1 MQISPSPSPSPAI
14 SRQKSE
20 PDLFFPSSDSEDDRD
35 PIKPSTLAEHR
46 IPSPSSSK
54 LPNGSTP
61 GSRSRT
67 PLFDEGQSN
76 GLTRGHKSMKSQDSD
91 IVPLDQ
97 PPSSTCNVAGPS
109 RSLKRPSPPSRTSS
123 FQVPDSFSGGYLGE
137 FVCEGWSLSKGK
149 GYCTP
154 GSKIV
159 FERPKAAKV
168 VVAQESR
175 PAVKGEKVGPGKLVG
190 GKMVNAKGKQMTL
203 GAMMAKKA
211 TPPPTKKTGSKP
223 TVDSIIRF
231 RNDRG
236 FEVGR
241 LSVTEASFL
250 VHLLDTDIIS
260 LTGHVIDCP
269 PSLST
274 GVTILLNVKV
284 FLTRKAFEKPD
295 KTAREENGTF
305 WQEQKETADE
315 EAMRQR
321 KEALGFLFGKPTC
334 HSDYELLL
342 NLSKVV
348 LASKHY
354 SLTLFWQLKR
364 RMARRR
370 LTRNP

>member
-1 MQISPSPSPSPAI
+1 MQFSPSPSPAPAI
-14 SRQKSE
+14 TRQKSE
-20 PDLFFPSSDSEDDRD
+20 PDLFFPSSDSEEDRD
-35 PIKPSTLAEHR
+35 DIKPSTEAEHR
-46 IPSPSSSK
+46 LPSPFLSKVPKSSA
-54 LPNGSTP
+54 PI
-61 GSRSRT
+61 SRSRT
-67 PLFDEGQSN
+67 PLFEEIESN
-76 GLTRGHKSMKSQDSD
+76 GHGHERGHKSMKSQDSD
-91 IVPLDQ
+91 IVPIEQ
-97 PPSSTCNVAGPS
+97 PPSSTSVAGPS
-109 RSLKRPSPPSRTSS
+109 RSLKRPSPPSRVSS

-159 FERPKAAKV
+159 FERPKAAKTATNDV
-168 VVAQESR
+168 K
-175 PAVKGEKVGPGKLVG
+175 PAAKGEKMGPGKLVG
-190 GKMVNAKGKQMTL
+190 GKMVNNPKGKQMTL

-211 TPPPTKKTGSKP
+211 TPPPTKKPGAKS

-321 KEALGFLFGKPTC
+321 KEALGFLFGESP
-334 HSDYELLL
+334 
-342 NLSKVV
+342 V
-348 LASKHY
+348 
-354 SLTLFWQLKR
+354 
-364 RMARRR
+364 
-370 LTRNP
+370 

>member
-1 MQISPSPSPSPAI
+1 
-14 SRQKSE
+14 
-20 PDLFFPSSDSEDDRD
+20 
-35 PIKPSTLAEHR
+35 
-46 IPSPSSSK
+46 
-54 LPNGSTP
+54 
-61 GSRSRT
+61 
-67 PLFDEGQSN
+67 
-76 GLTRGHKSMKSQDSD
+76 MKSQDSD
-91 IVPLDQ
+91 IIPLDQ
-97 PPSSTCNVAGPS
+97 PPSSASVAGPS
-109 RSLKRPSPPSRTSS
+109 RSLKRPSPPARSSS
-123 FQVPDSFSGGYLGE
+123 FQVPESFSGGYLGE

-159 FERPKAAKV
+159 FERPKPAKV
-168 VVAQESR
+168 VSNDVKL
-175 PAVKGEKVGPGKLVG
+175 PVKGEKMGPGKLVG
-190 GKMVNAKGKQMTL
+190 GKMVNNPKGKQMTL

-211 TPPPTKKTGSKP
+211 TPPPTKKPGAKS

-231 RNDRG
+231 RNERG

-241 LSVTEASFL
+241 LSVTEAGFL

-315 EAMRQR
+315 EAMRLR
-321 KEALGFLFGKPTC
+321 KEALGFLFGESLLHL
-334 HSDYELLL
+334 HSWFRSDVSGRIGVKALQSNALLAAQKKNGSATINEKSLKHFSDPVKVPGGRSERRSTSPSKGSASSGGKGKGKVSAKNSDDEGEEDSGDEAEKLDDEQMNELD
-342 NLSKVV
+342 NIYRK
-348 LASKHY
+348 
-354 SLTLFWQLKR
+354 
-364 RMARRR
+364 
-370 LTRNP
+370 